1 MRAIVQFT
9 DTDLRL
15 ADVNDA
21 GLESLVLSALHDL
34 QEACLDGR
42 LAGGPDAG
50 EDDSDE
56 DRRGACAPDLEDDSH
71 GNPCDSGDESG
82 GWQRVGVETLPA
94 EFRRR
99 LLATWALS
107 VPLSRN
113 VVGQE
118 LRAARRDVTH
128 WDNGVDID
136 GSTEWRAVLPL
147 GALWALVVEA
157 HLPDGVYFDEG
168 DTLHLSIVRVDT
180 DVAEALDRVAVAS
193 IGRPLKPQKRAA

>member
-15 ADVNDA
+15 ADINDA

-34 QEACLDGR
+34 QEACLEGR
-42 LAGGPDAG
+42 VAGRSDAEEDESDPD
-50 EDDSDE
+50 
-56 DRRGACAPDLEDDSH
+56 RNGACDPDFEEDEH
-71 GNPCDSGDESG
+71 GNPWDSGDESA
-82 GWQRVGVETLPA
+82 GWRRVGAETLPVG
-94 EFRRR
+94 FRRR
-99 LLATWALS
+99 LLASWALAL
-107 VPLSRN
+107 PLSRN

-128 WDNGVDID
+128 YHARVDID

-147 GALWALVVEA
+147 GPLWALVVEA
-157 HLPDGVYFDEG
+157 HLPDGVHFDEG

-180 DVAEALDRVAVAS
+180 DVAAAMDRVAVAS
-193 IGRPLKPQKRAA
+193 IGRPLTPRKRAA

>member
-42 LAGGPDAG
+42 IAGASDHQ

-56 DRRGACAPDLEDDSH
+56 DRRGACAPDPEEDEA
-71 GNPCDSGDESG
+71 GNPWDSGDESG
-82 GWQRVGVETLPA
+82 GWQRVGVDTLPA
-94 EFRRR
+94 GFRRR
-99 LLATWALS
+99 LLTCWALAL
-107 VPLSRN
+107 PLSRN

-128 WDNGVDID
+128 YPAGVDID

-147 GALWALVVEA
+147 GPLWALVVEA
-157 HLPDGVYFDEG
+157 HLPDGVHFDEG
-168 DTLHLSIVRVDT
+168 ETLHLSIVRVDT
-180 DVAEALDRVAVAS
+180 DVAAAMDRVAVAS
-193 IGRPLKPQKRAA
+193 IGRPLTPRKRAA

>member
-9 DTDLRL
+9 DSDLRL
-15 ADVNDA
+15 AEVHDA

-42 LAGGPDAG
+42 LAGGPDAA

-56 DRRGACAPDLEDDSH
+56 DRRGVCAPDLEDDAH
-71 GNPCDSGDESG
+71 GNPADSGDESG

-94 EFRRR
+94 GFRRR
-99 LLATWALS
+99 LLTCWALA

-128 WDNGVDID
+128 WHNGVDIL
-136 GSTEWRAVLPL
+136 GSTNWRAVLPL
-147 GALWALVVEA
+147 GPLWALVVEA
-157 HLPDGVYFDEG
+157 HLLESTEVHEE
-168 DTLHLSIVRVDT
+168 DTLHLFIVRVDT
-180 DVAEALDRVAVAS
+180 DIAAALDRVAVAS
-193 IGRPLKPQKRAA
+193 IGRPLTPRKRAA